1 MILSGLPPNG
11 EVAGPVVVVGA
22 GPAGLITALELRRRG
37 VEVDVLAGGVD
48 GFDARFQDLAEADIV
63 DEARHAP
70 MHLAVRRAL
79 GGTSL
84 LWGGRCVPFDPVD
97 FAPRPHVLFSGWP
110 ITAREIAPWYDEAA
124 RYFAAGPAEYTA
136 PLAGLATA
144 GDCRLDRL
152 ERWSD
157 TPNLRRLHAAA
168 LADDPGLRIHL
179 GAVA

>member
-1 MILSGLPPNG
+1 MIWRGRQPSG
-11 EVAGPVVVVGA
+11 EIAGPVVVVGA

-48 GFDARFQDLAEADIV
+48 GCDARFQDLAEAEIV
-63 DEARHAP
+63 DEARHAA

-84 LWGGRCVPFDPVD
+84 LWGGRCVPFDPID
-97 FAPRPHVLFSGWP
+97 FAVRPHLPFSDWP
-110 ITAREIAPWYDEAA
+110 ITAQEIAPWYDSAA
-124 RYFAAGPAEYTA
+124 RYFAAGPAQYTA
-136 PLAGLATA
+136 PLAGLAAT

-157 TPNLRRLHAAA
+157 APSLRQRHAAS
-168 LADDPGLRIHL
+168 LA
-179 GAVA
+179 GAP